1 MNSYQK
7 PGETPG
13 VMEQKGCL
21 PAEEPRRAGWR
32 ALTESSL
39 IGLLIVLVLLFVVF
53 SLATPNFLT
62 ARNMVILAGS
72 IAMIGIVAGAMTLV
86 IIGGNLDLSVAGN
99 IAMTSVIVAKFLV
112 DFQASEGV
120 SILAGVFTGLLIGM
134 VNGLL
139 IAGLGIN
146 AVIATLATYNITRW
160 GAHIIARTGQVH
172 GQSISIA
179 FTEQRAFFNFIG
191 QGEVLGIPFPFILML
206 IILVL
211 IGLFLNRTRFGRE
224 FFAVG
229 GNPLAARM
237 TGISVRR
244 YTFFAFAL
252 TGLVAGISGMIFCSR
267 LAGGY
272 ALGAMG
278 WELDVITA
286 VFLGGTSLTGGQG
299 SILGTFLGVLIIG
312 TLRNG
317 MALAGIDIAAQNIA
331 TGAVLLLAVLYDRI
345 RRGGAE

>member
-1 MNSYQK
+1 
-7 PGETPG
+7 
-13 VMEQKGCL
+13 
-21 PAEEPRRAGWR
+21 
-32 ALTESSL
+32 
-39 IGLLIVLVLLFVVF
+39 
-53 SLATPNFLT
+53 
-62 ARNMVILAGS
+62 
-72 IAMIGIVAGAMTLV
+72 
-86 IIGGNLDLSVAGN
+86 VAGN
-99 IAMTSVIVAKFLV
+99 IAMTSVIVAILLV
-112 DFQASEGV
+112 DLHASESA
-120 SILAGVFTGLLIGM
+120 SILVGIAVGLLIGM
-134 VNGLL
+134 FNGLL
-139 IAGLGIN
+139 VARLGIN
-146 AVIATLATYNITRW
+146 SVIATLATYNITRW
-160 GAHIIARTGQVH
+160 GAHILARTGHVH

-179 FTEQRAFFNFIG
+179 YTEQRAFFNFIG
-191 QGEVLGIPFPFILML
+191 QGDVLDIPSPFILML

-211 IGLFLNRTRFGRE
+211 IGLFLSRTRFGRE

-229 GNPLAARM
+229 GNPLAATM

-252 TGLVAGISGMIFCSR
+252 TGLVAGISGIIYCSR

-278 WELDVITA
+278 WELDIITA